1 MDTIRY
7 KRGKTIA
14 NHTEIHKLM
23 RSLWKDMSSNLKKK
37 IDNMEEMDNC
47 LES

>member
-14 NHTEIHKLM
+14 NYTEIHKLM
-23 RSLWKDMSSNLKKK
+23 RSLWKDMSSK
-37 IDNMEEMDNC
+37 
-47 LES
+47 